1 VGRRKI
7 SCILPARRVQ
17 VSEGGIVIANVA
29 KAFYEDVVMSGFG
42 GQGLMFIGK
51 LLAYSAMKEDRHVTW
66 IPSYG
71 PEMRGGT
78 ANCTVV
84 VSSEEIGS
92 PLIPHPCAVIVMN
105 NPSLETFEPKLRSNG
120 LLLLS
125 SSLVNTRSV
134 RKDVRVV
141 VIPASEIAKSVGAEG
156 SANMVMLGAYVT
168 ITKIV
173 SKESIMEGLKE
184 LFGNKIGLFEANVR
198 AFEEGMKFA
207 DQQRVDRIN

>member
-1 VGRRKI
+1 MAIPQKK
-7 SCILPARRVQ
+7 P
-17 VSEGGIVIANVA
+17 
-29 KAFYEDVVMSGFG
+29 FYEDIVMAGFG

-51 LLAYSAMKEDRHVTW
+51 LLAYSAMKEGRHVTW

-92 PLIPHPCAVIVMN
+92 PVTPHPRSIIVMN
-105 NPSLETFEPKLRSNG
+105 NPSMEAFEPKLQRDG

-125 SSLVNTRSV
+125 SSMVNRSATRH
-134 RKDVRVV
+134 DVKAMA
-141 VIPASEIAKSVGAEG
+141 IPASEIAASAGTEKA
-156 SANMVMLGAYVT
+156 ANMVMLGAYVAL
-168 ITKIV
+168 TKVV
-173 SKESIMEGLKE
+173 SKESIIEGLKE
-184 LFGNKIGLFEANVR
+184 LFGKKVDLFETNVR

-207 DQQRVDRIN
+207 SQKKTS

>member
-1 VGRRKI
+1 M
-7 SCILPARRVQ
+7 A
-17 VSEGGIVIANVA
+17 
-29 KAFYEDVVMSGFG
+29 GFG

-51 LLAYSAMKEDRHVTW
+51 LLAYGAMKEGKHVTW

-92 PLIPHPCAVIVMN
+92 PVTPHPRAIIVMN
-105 NPSLETFEPKLRSNG
+105 NPSLEAFEPKLENNG

-125 SSLVNTRSV
+125 SSLVNRAATRKNV
-134 RKDVRVV
+134 RIVAV
-141 VIPASEIAKSVGAEG
+141 PASEIANSAGGER
-156 SANMVMLGAYVT
+156 SANMVMLGAYVAL
-168 ITKIV
+168 TKV
-173 SKESIMEGLKE
+173 VAKESIIEGLKE
-184 LFGNKIGLFEANVR
+184 LFGKKIGLFEANVR

-207 DQQRVDRIN
+207 DKQSVKRVD